1 MDSQEEQPLDN
12 NNEASDG
19 IPVLASDSDSEES
32 VIFVV
37 ERPLPSIQ
45 HALIVTRA
53 ATHALPT
60 ISSSASDTSSSLGE
74 Y

>member
-1 MDSQEEQPLDN
+1 MDSQEAQQWDN
-12 NNEASDG
+12 SNDASEG
-19 IPVLASDSDSEES
+19 IPVLASESDES

-37 ERPLPSIQ
+37 EKPLPSIW
-45 HALIVTRA
+45 HLRIVTRA

-60 ISSSASDTSSSLGE
+60 FSSSASDTSSSLGE

>member
-1 MDSQEEQPLDN
+1 MDSQEEQPWDN
-12 NNEASDG
+12 NNEACNG
-19 IPVLASDSDSEES
+19 IPVLASDSDES

-37 ERPLPSIQ
+37 ERSLPSIQ
-45 HALIVTRA
+45 NPCIVSRA
-53 ATHALPT
+53 DTHALPT